1 MDPQQGRQKSVNCDL
16 CENPDHPLFCKTCQI
31 NLCRECVG
39 NHLVRHQIIPFE
51 KRESVLIFSICKE
64 HSPKQCELHCEECD
78 VFICVYCVT
87 SSNHKDHKIVDA
99 KAKRKFENK
108 NVDLQKD

>member
-108 NVDLQKD
+108 KVDLQKD